1 MDRTV
6 TTAPAA
12 PLSRLNKAGLVLAFL
27 LGLFDATG
35 FLWPTATTSDGR
47 QAPPF
52 DALMLGTVLGVI
64 TMVAAVIAWRTHRR
78 SAFRVAAAARIISAR
93 QNAKDPKPKLAAS
106 AGSHS
111 LSANSAPSAS
121 VPKGQ
126 RASTKPAI
134 TALAVFVHPTAG
146 VFVVLTVVAVVM
158 MLAPR
163 RQTGPVTD

>member
-78 SAFRVAAAARIISAR
+78 SAFRVAAAARIISAI
-93 QNAKDPKPKLAAS
+93 AALP
-106 AGSHS
+106 AFFVG
-111 LSANSAPSAS
+111 
-121 VPKGQ
+121 VPAWLQ
-126 RASTKPAI
+126 A
-134 TALAVFVHPTAG
+134 TAG